1 MPELQRRLDRTD
13 ALAIALGAVIG
24 VGVFRNTGLVLRG
37 TGGFAAA
44 TVLWLVVGVLCLG
57 GAVVYADLSG
67 RVPEVGG
74 PYAYVRVAFGRRP
87 AFICGWMNA
96 GVVIPA
102 RQASTVAVAGEVMS
116 RWIPASPRALA
127 IALLLVLA
135 VLHLGGV
142 RAGVIAQRIFTTG
155 KLATIA
161 IVIGLSLALGWHR
174 PAGAASFEPASFA
187 AAVGAVWYTYLSWQD
202 VVVLA
207 EEVHEPRR
215 DLPFVMFGTVAL
227 TMVLYLALHV
237 GVYLALGGGAA
248 AYGALPALEVARR
261 ALGDTGE
268 TLLRALMLSSMIGVA
283 ALAVLLRPRMAM
295 ALARDGLGPKLLTRI
310 NRLGTPYV
318 GMGFHVA
325 IALALVSTGSYVKL
339 LELISFANGMMGL
352 FEIASYFVVRRKRPE
367 LPTSRLHPWGPLA
380 FLVMSIALCILG
392 AMDHPMGVVTSFG
405 IVGAIAIAYA
415 LTRPKLIANQ
425 LTRTP
430 PSARNREQR
439 GTHEH
444 HGSLGPTPGQQ

>member
-1 MPELQRRLDRTD
+1 MLDSRGKLTDVRTMSELQRRLNRTD

-44 TVLWLVVGVLCLG
+44 TILWFVVGVLCLG
-57 GAVVYADLSG
+57 GAVLYADLSS

-74 PYAYVRVAFGRRP
+74 PYAYVRVAFGGRA

-116 RWIPASPRALA
+116 RWIPVSPRALA

-161 IVIGLSLALGWHR
+161 LVIGLSLILGWH
-174 PAGAASFEPASFA
+174 GSNGHVSVEPASFA
-187 AAVGAVWYTYLSWQD
+187 AAVGAVWYTYLGWQD
-202 VVVLA
+202 VVILA
-207 EEVHEPRR
+207 EEVHDPRR

-227 TMVLYLALHV
+227 TTMLYLVLHV
-237 GVYLALGGGAA
+237 AVYLALGGGAE
-248 AYGALPALEVARR
+248 AYGALPALDVARH

-268 TLLRALMLSSMIGVA
+268 TLLRGLMLSSMIGVA

-295 ALARDGLGPKLLTRI
+295 ALARDGLGPKLFTRVS
-310 NRLGTPYV
+310 RVGTPYV
-318 GMGFHVA
+318 GLGFHVM
-325 IALALVSTGSYVKL
+325 IALVLVSTGSYVKL
-339 LELISFANGMMGL
+339 LELISFANGVMAL

-380 FLVMSIALCILG
+380 FLVMSGALCILS
-392 AMDHPMGVVTSFG
+392 AKDHPMGIVTSFG
-405 IVGAIAIAYA
+405 
-415 LTRPKLIANQ
+415 
-425 LTRTP
+425 
-430 PSARNREQR
+430 
-439 GTHEH
+439 
-444 HGSLGPTPGQQ
+444 